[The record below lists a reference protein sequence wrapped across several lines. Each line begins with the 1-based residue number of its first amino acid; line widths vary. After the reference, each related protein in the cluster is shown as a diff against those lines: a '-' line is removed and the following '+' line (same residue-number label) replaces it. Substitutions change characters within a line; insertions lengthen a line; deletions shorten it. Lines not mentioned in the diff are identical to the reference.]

1 MARRLCN
8 TLSFSPLQYAL
19 LEKDGCLEASSLLH
33 AILRKSHDEMTPV
46 SMAFLD
52 LVKAFDIISHEA
64 ILEAAKV
71 GGIPKPMLNYLR
83 HLYMNSTVQMGEVLS
98 RCRRGVWQGDPMS
111 PILFILAIDR
121 VVKAAIPEI
130 GVQLGGV
137 KVDTLAYADDLI
149 LCTERP
155 ERLMDKLSGLEEAL
169 RVRGMAINIKKS
181 AGLTIV

>member
-1 MARRLCN
+1 M
-8 TLSFSPLQYAL
+8 
-19 LEKDGCLEASSLLH
+19 
-33 AILRKSHDEMTPV
+33 
-46 SMAFLD
+46 
-52 LVKAFDIISHEA
+52 
-64 ILEAAKV
+64 
-71 GGIPKPMLNYLR
+71 
-83 HLYMNSTVQMGEVLS
+83 
-98 RCRRGVWQGDPMS
+98 WQGDPMS

-137 KVDTLAYADDLI
+137 KMDTLAYADDLI